1 MEGAASACHKI
12 AAMKTRIVVF
22 GAAGK
27 LGSAIVRAAHASPV
41 VAVAA
46 ALVRKGAVL
55 AADEADPRLAI
66 DYDSELRAG
75 IEADVIV
82 EATGAAG
89 FDAALALALKRNLAL
104 VSGST
109 GLDATQRAAL
119 ALAAKSIPILC
130 AANFSLGAA
139 LLARLAR
146 EAAARL
152 GPEFEVEI
160 LETHHRAKRDAPSG
174 TAIMLG
180 EAVASER
187 GTTLADAGRLGRGP
201 GDPPPSR
208 GEIGIASLR
217 LGDVVGEHTVAFAG
231 AGERIELTHK
241 ATSRD
246 VFAIGAIR
254 AARWLHGRPAGLY
267 AMDDVLGG

>member
-1 MEGAASACHKI
+1 MT
-12 AAMKTRIVVF
+12 TRIVVF

-27 LGSAIVRAAHASPV
+27 LGSAIVRAAQATPG
-41 VAVAA
+41 VAIAA
-46 ALVRKGAVL
+46 ALVRKGTAPG
-55 AADEADPRLAI
+55 AAATVPVQAI

-75 IEADVIV
+75 VAADVVV

-109 GLDATQRAAL
+109 GLVSTQRTAL
-119 ALAAKSIPILC
+119 AVASKSIPILC

-146 EAAARL
+146 EAAAKL
-152 GPEFEVEI
+152 GRDFEVEI

-180 EAVASER
+180 EAVAAER

-201 GDPPPSR
+201 DDPPPAR

-217 LGDVVGEHTVAFAG
+217 LGDVVGEHTVTFAG
-231 AGERIELTHK
+231 PGERIELTHR

-246 VFAIGAIR
+246 VFAIGALR
-254 AARWLHGRPAGLY
+254 AAQWLKGRAPGLY
-267 AMDDVLGG
+267 TMDDVLTGG

>member
-1 MEGAASACHKI
+1 MT
-12 AAMKTRIVVF
+12 TRIVVY

-27 LGSAIVRAAHASPV
+27 LGSAIVRAAPGISGITL
-41 VAVAA
+41 AA
-46 ALVRKGAVL
+46 ALVRQDALLSASGL
-55 AADEADPRLAI
+55 APAQAI
-66 DYDSELRAG
+66 AYDSELRAG
-75 IEADVIV
+75 VEADVIV

-89 FDAALALALKRNLAL
+89 FDAALALALKRRLPL

-119 ALAAKSIPILC
+119 ASAAKSIPILC

-146 EAAARL
+146 EAAAKL
-152 GPEFEVEI
+152 GRDFEVEI

-187 GTTLADAGRLGRGP
+187 GTTLADSGRLGRGP
-201 GDPPPSR
+201 DDPPPAR

-217 LGDVVGEHTVAFAG
+217 LGDVVGEHTVSFAG
-231 AGERIELTHK
+231 PGERIELTHR

-246 VFAIGAIR
+246 VFAIGALR
-254 AARWLHGRPAGLY
+254 AAQWLAGRPPGLY
-267 AMDDVLGG
+267 SMGDVLG

>member
-1 MEGAASACHKI
+1 MT
-12 AAMKTRIVVF
+12 TRIVVF
-22 GAAGK
+22 GAAGR
-27 LGSAIVRAAHASPV
+27 LGSAIVRAAQTTPG
-41 VAVAA
+41 VAIAA

-55 AADEADPRLAI
+55 AEAGMHPAQALA
-66 DYDSELRAG
+66 YDSELRAG
-75 IEADVIV
+75 VEADVIL

-89 FDAALALALKRNLAL
+89 FDAALALALKRRLAL

-109 GLDATQRAAL
+109 GLDATQRTAL
-119 ALAAKSIPILC
+119 ATAAKGIPVLC

-146 EAAARL
+146 MAAATL
-152 GPEFEVEI
+152 GRDFEVEI

-201 GDPPPSR
+201 DDPPPSR

-217 LGDVVGEHTVAFAG
+217 LGDVVGEHTVSFAG
-231 AGERIELTHK
+231 PGERIELTHR
-241 ATSRD
+241 ATTRD
-246 VFAIGAIR
+246 VFAIGALR
-254 AARWLHGRPAGLY
+254 AAQWVRGRPAGLY
-267 AMDDVLGG
+267 SMDDVLDPASR

>member
-1 MEGAASACHKI
+1 MN
-12 AAMKTRIVVF
+12 TRIVVF

-27 LGSAIVRAAHASPV
+27 LGSAIMRSAQASAGV
-41 VAVAA
+41 TIAA

-55 AADEADPRLAI
+55 SASEAVPKLAI
-66 DYDSELRAG
+66 AYDSELRDG
-75 IEADVIV
+75 VEADVIV

-89 FDAALALALKRNLAL
+89 FDAALALALKRRLAF

-109 GLDATQRAAL
+109 GLDATQRTAL
-119 ALAAKSIPILC
+119 AVAAKSIPILC

-160 LETHHRAKRDAPSG
+160 VETHHRAKRDAPSG

-180 EAVASER
+180 EAVAAER

-217 LGDVVGEHTVAFAG
+217 LGDVVGEHTVSFAG
-231 AGERIELTHK
+231 ASERIELTHK

-246 VFAIGAIR
+246 VFAIGAVR
-254 AARWLHGRPAGLY
+254 AAQWLRSKSAGLY
-267 AMDDVLGG
+267 SMDDVLGGA

>member
-1 MEGAASACHKI
+1 MT
-12 AAMKTRIVVF
+12 TRIVVF
-22 GAAGK
+22 GAAGR
-27 LGSAIVRAAHASPV
+27 LGSAIARAAHGTPG
-41 VAVAA
+41 VALAA
-46 ALVRKGAVL
+46 ALVRKGVVL
-55 AADEADPRLAI
+55 PASDLAPALAI
-66 DYDSELRAG
+66 AYDSELRAG
-75 IEADVIV
+75 VEADVIV

-89 FDAALALALKRNLAL
+89 FDAALALALKRRLAL

-119 ALAAKSIPILC
+119 ATASKSIPVLC

-146 EAAARL
+146 EAAAKL
-152 GPEFEVEI
+152 GRDFEVEI

-187 GTTLADAGRLGRGP
+187 GTTLADCGRLGRGP
-201 GDPPPSR
+201 DDPPPAR

-217 LGDVVGEHTVAFAG
+217 LGDVVGEHTVSFAG
-231 AGERIELTHK
+231 PGERIELTHR

-246 VFAIGAIR
+246 VFAIGALR
-254 AARWLHGRPAGLY
+254 AAQWLAGRSPGLY
-267 AMDDVLGG
+267 SMGDVLGP

>member
-1 MEGAASACHKI
+1 MI
-12 AAMKTRIVVF
+12 
-22 GAAGK
+22 
-27 LGSAIVRAAHASPV
+27 
-41 VAVAA
+41 AA

-55 AADEADPRLAI
+55 AAAEAEPRLAI

-146 EAAARL
+146 EAQ
-152 GPEFEVEI
+152 P
-160 LETHHRAKRDAPSG
+160 
-174 TAIMLG
+174 
-180 EAVASER
+180 
-187 GTTLADAGRLGRGP
+187 
-201 GDPPPSR
+201 
-208 GEIGIASLR
+208 
-217 LGDVVGEHTVAFAG
+217 
-231 AGERIELTHK
+231 
-241 ATSRD
+241 
-246 VFAIGAIR
+246 
-254 AARWLHGRPAGLY
+254 
-267 AMDDVLGG
+267 

>member
-1 MEGAASACHKI
+1 MN
-12 AAMKTRIVVF
+12 TRIVVF
-22 GAAGK
+22 GAAGR
-27 LGSAIVRAAHASPV
+27 LGSAIVRAAEATPA
-41 VAVAA
+41 VAIAA

-55 AADEADPRLAI
+55 GATALHPAQAI
-66 DYDSELRAG
+66 NCDTELRAG
-75 IEADVIV
+75 VEADVIV

-89 FDAALALALKRNLAL
+89 FDAALALALKRHLAL

-109 GLDATQRAAL
+109 GLDATQRTAL
-119 ALAAKSIPILC
+119 TVAAKSIPILC

-146 EAAARL
+146 EAAAKL
-152 GPEFEVEI
+152 GRDFEVEI

-187 GTTLADAGRLGRGP
+187 GTTLADSGRLGRGP
-201 GDPPPSR
+201 GDPAPVR

-217 LGDVVGEHTVAFAG
+217 LGDVVGDHTVSFAG
-231 AGERIELTHK
+231 PGERIELTHR

-246 VFAIGAIR
+246 VFAIGALR
-254 AARWLHGRPAGLY
+254 AAQWLHGKPAGLY
-267 AMDDVLGG
+267 SMDDVLGRG